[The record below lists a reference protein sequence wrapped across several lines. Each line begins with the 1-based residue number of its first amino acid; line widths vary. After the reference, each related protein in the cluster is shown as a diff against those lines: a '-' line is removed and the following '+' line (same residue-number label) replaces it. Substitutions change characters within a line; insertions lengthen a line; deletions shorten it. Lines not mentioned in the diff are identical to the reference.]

1 MKNHK
6 ISEEKIQRRMIK
18 QKIIS
23 DKIKVEIKL
32 NSV

>member
-6 ISEEKIQRRMIK
+6 SSEEKIQRRMIK